1 MITPGDPDMHPSP
14 RAFVSLFPLTNLV
27 YQVFAQ
33 GVNNKTRTLKYKFRT
48 IVRIFRIVPV
58 APTVH
63 FFCIYFTTYSP
74 HHYLA
79 HPDAESISNTAH
91 FR

>member
-1 MITPGDPDMHPSP
+1 MITPGDQDMHPSP

-48 IVRIFRIVPV
+48 IVRIFEL
-58 APTVH
+58 
-63 FFCIYFTTYSP
+63 S
-74 HHYLA
+74 L
-79 HPDAESISNTAH
+79 
-91 FR
+91 